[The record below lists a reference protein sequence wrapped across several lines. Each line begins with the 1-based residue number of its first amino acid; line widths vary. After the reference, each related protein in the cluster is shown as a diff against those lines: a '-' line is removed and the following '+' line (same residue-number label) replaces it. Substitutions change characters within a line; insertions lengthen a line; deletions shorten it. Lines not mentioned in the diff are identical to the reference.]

1 MAGAQRPATATS
13 AQPNLEMSVN
23 LAIVAPVR
31 RVASSTGRVI
41 WVTLLMLSERED
53 FVTNAPYHAENVNYK
68 TILLNIVNP
77 G

>member
-1 MAGAQRPATATS
+1 
-13 AQPNLEMSVN
+13 

-31 RVASSTGRVI
+31 RVASSTGLVI
-41 WVTLLMLSERED
+41 WVTLLVLSERED